1 MSRSATN
8 TFSSVSN
15 IINKICGADNLPQ
28 HRAGEDFYGISEFLS
43 DFLHVFENLSVT
55 LHPLC
60 DGVCYPIAIG
70 M

>member
-15 IINKICGADNLPQ
+15 IINIYEADNLPQ
-28 HRAGEDFYGISEFLS
+28 HDAGEDFYGISEILS
-43 DFLHVFENLSVT
+43 VFLHVFENLSVT

-60 DGVCYPIAIG
+60 DGVCFPIAIG